1 MFLWVNIQGNCTID
15 SLDNVDRMDI
25 LFDNTS
31 ELLNE
36 KLGIDMLVDE
46 TILQTLP
53 SQERIEAS

>member
-15 SLDNVDRMDI
+15 SLDNVDRVDI

-36 KLGIDMLVDE
+36 KLGIDMPVDE

>member
-1 MFLWVNIQGNCTID
+1 
-15 SLDNVDRMDI
+15 MDI

-31 ELLNE
+31 DLFDE
-36 KLGIDMLVDE
+36 KFGIDMPVDE